1 LSVRLPNPSPN
12 LKQPKLSKRKVNV
25 LSIPSV
31 ALDAL
36 CQFNAQRYPFLL
48 ESVNHNQSNRYSILF
63 AHPTEKIV
71 LNDLDEFDFL
81 STLESKIDTPLI
93 QSDLPFTGGW
103 FVYLSYE
110 LIGQIEPTLK
120 ADLPLGEQSVAVA
133 IKIPTAIIIDH
144 FDNQTYLLDQFDDQ
158 TRIDQVLSDI
168 ECLKEIEAVA
178 INGELSWEED
188 HKFIS
193 GVARSRDYIVAGD
206 VFQVNLSREWQYQ
219 LDAKVAPAQIYQAL
233 KRTNP
238 APFSALAQFDGFSI
252 ISSSPERLFSVDGDQ
267 VEARPIAGTH
277 PRGSGEEDETLKQA
291 LINHPKE
298 QAEHIMLLDLERNDL
313 GRVCEYG
320 SIHVNEMMSLES
332 YPYVH
337 HIVSNIKGR
346 LRANIG
352 IKGLVR
358 ALFPGGTI
366 TGCPKI
372 RCMQIIA
379 ELEQMPRQA
388 YTGSLGYIS
397 SNAKMDFNI
406 LIRTITQQ
414 DNTLTFRAGAGIVFD
429 SVAERELEET
439 KHKAEGMLKIF
450 KAETW
455 KS

>member
-1 LSVRLPNPSPN
+1 V
-12 LKQPKLSKRKVNV
+12 KV

-36 CQFNAQRYPFLL
+36 CQLNAKRYPFLL
-48 ESVNHNQSNRYSILF
+48 ESVNHNQANRYSILF

-71 LNDLDEFDFL
+71 LNNLDEFDFL
-81 STLESKIDTPLI
+81 STLESSIDMPTI

-110 LIGQIEPTLK
+110 LIGQIEPVLK
-120 ADLPLGEQSVAVA
+120 NDLHSGDQVVA
-133 IKIPTAIIIDH
+133 IAVKIPTAIVIDH
-144 FDNQTYLLDQFDDQ
+144 TDNQTYLLDQFSDQ
-158 TRIDQVLSDI
+158 TRIDQVLEDI
-168 ECLKEIEAVA
+168 EHLNEIEAITIKGV
-178 INGELSWEED
+178 LSWEEEN
-188 HKFIS
+188 KFLS
-193 GVARSRDYIVAGD
+193 GVERSRDYIVAGD
-206 VFQVNLSREWQYQ
+206 VFQVNLSRQWQYQ
-219 LDAKVAPAQIYQAL
+219 LDKKIAPVQIYQAL
-233 KRTNP
+233 KCSNP
-238 APFSALAQFDGFSI
+238 APFSALAQFEDFSI

-267 VEARPIAGTH
+267 VETRPIAGTH
-277 PRGSGEEDETLKQA
+277 PRGSGEEDERLKAQ

-320 SIHVNEMMSLES
+320 SVHVNEIMTLES

-337 HIVSNIKGR
+337 HIVSNIKGK
-346 LRANIG
+346 LRPDID
-352 IKGLVR
+352 IKALVR

-397 SNAKMDFNI
+397 SNDKMDFNI

-414 DNTLTFRAGAGIVFD
+414 DNTLTLRAGAGIVFD

-439 KHKAEGMLKIF
+439 QHKAEGMLKIF
-450 KAETW
+450 DQSTKAET
-455 KS
+455 